1 MNIIQGLLSK
11 EYLLTNI
18 IQGISFNEC
27 YPGNIFQE
35 VFFQKILFNTVQTWC
50 KLGSVRGR

>member
-11 EYLLTNI
+11 EYLLKNI
-18 IQGISFNEC
+18 IQGISFDEC
-27 YPGNIFQE
+27 YPRNIIQE

-50 KLGSVRGR
+50 KLGRVRGR